1 MAAAP
6 GKAVR
11 AALRR
16 VWGLLTSRGAPA
28 AAAAG
33 GVGGAGSQPGADLA
47 DAPLDVLAAKVL
59 FSHLRNRQQLLG
71 PPPTAF
77 GQLDAGQTELLIHAA
92 IAAAYADGRID
103 PAEMR
108 QVRGALSSFGL
119 HADERGFVD
128 AAIKRP
134 RPVESLLR
142 EVRDPHMASL
152 FYAASLAAVDKHD
165 EVNRAYLAYLAAR
178 LKLPS
183 EVLTRLHSQFGFA
196 PTG

>member
-1 MAAAP
+1 M
-6 GKAVR
+6 KAVPRVPEAFVR

-16 VWGLLTSRGAPA
+16 LRGLFASRAAPA
-28 AAAAG
+28 AAAG
-33 GVGGAGSQPGADLA
+33 GEAAPGAGLDG
-47 DAPLDVLAAKVL
+47 APLDVLAAKVL

-92 IAAAYADGRID
+92 IAAAYADGRIE
-103 PAEMR
+103 PSEMR
-108 QVRGALSSFGL
+108 QLRGAMSSFGL

-152 FYAASLAAVDKHD
+152 FYAASLSAVDKHD

-178 LKLPS
+178 LKLPAD
-183 EVLTRLHSQFGFA
+183 VLARLHSQFGFA
-196 PTG
+196 AAG